1 MFQLYMPDY
10 TKWLLSVSHSGS
22 C

>member
-10 TKWLLSVSHSGS
+10 TKQLLSVSHSGS

>member
-10 TKWLLSVSHSGS
+10 TEQLLSVSHSGS